1 MYVKKYLNF
10 LLNIYSSLRINGEDV
25 FKIRRA
31 MNQLREMK
39 NSSDRSLRRMIILTA
54 FLIFMELGVGAYA

>member
-10 LLNIYSSLRINGEDV
+10 LLNINSSLRINGEDV
-25 FKIRRA
+25 FKIRRS